1 MSFKDTLK
9 KALTPELFTQVTDT
23 LGDDFDYDMVPRSR
37 LNKVIG
43 QRNDYKRQLE
53 DGASHTDGQQGDDGD
68 TDSTQQ
74 PGGDKGGKSFTQ
86 AEVDKLLK
94 AEKAKYDTELENL
107 NKQTATIS
115 LLEAAG
121 AINPE
126 MLIKAGMV
134 DPSKLTKD
142 KDGKYTGLDDD
153 IKSVKEGNAY
163 LFGEGD
169 DGHQRGTGKD
179 DGDDSGS
186 SKSKLDTALD
196 QIFGPYRAESK

>member
-53 DGASHTDGQQGDDGD
+53 EGSDPKPDDDENNDGD
-68 TDSTQQ
+68 QKQQ
-74 PGGDKGGKSFTQ
+74 PGANKGGKSFTQ
-86 AEVDKLLK
+86 AEVDALLK

-115 LLEAAG
+115 LLKAAG

>member
-53 DGASHTDGQQGDDGD
+53 EGLDSKPDDDEGNDGD
-68 TDSTQQ
+68 QKQQ
-74 PGGDKGGKSFTQ
+74 PGGNKGGKSFTQ
-86 AEVDKLLK
+86 AEVDALLK
-94 AEKAKYDTELENL
+94 AEKDKYDTELENL

-115 LLEAAG
+115 LLKAAG

-126 MLIKAGMV
+126 MLIKAGMI

-169 DGHQRGTGKD
+169 DNHQRGTGKD
-179 DGDDSGS
+179 SGEGS
-186 SKSKLDTALD
+186 GGSKSKLDTALD

>member
-53 DGASHTDGQQGDDGD
+53 EGLDPKPDDDEGSD
-68 TDSTQQ
+68 DDQRQQ
-74 PGGDKGGKSFTQ
+74 PGANKGGKSFTQ
-86 AEVDKLLK
+86 AEVDALLK
-94 AEKAKYDTELENL
+94 AEKDKYDTELENL

-115 LLEAAG
+115 LLKAAG

-153 IKSVKEGNAY
+153 IKSVKEDNAY

-169 DGHQRGTGKD
+169 DNHQRGTGKD
-179 DGDDSGS
+179 SGEGS
-186 SKSKLDTALD
+186 GGSKSKLDTALD
-196 QIFGPYRAESK
+196 QIFGPYRAGNE